1 MTSSVEGTGTFF
13 APFGLGSREL
23 VSLVGGGGKTTLLQ
37 ALGEHL
43 ARRGTVLLTT
53 TTKMASD
60 ALPLLLLE
68 DKTASDGGA
77 ARIRAE
83 LLSRPHPLILAARRP
98 IGEGD
103 REKLEGFPPEAVDR
117 LWDAGA
123 ADFMICEADGARQ
136 KPLKAWADW
145 EPPVPSQTTLLC
157 AVLGADRLNEPLTEE
172 HVHRMALMTERFGLR
187 PGDILTPERL
197 AALLESPLGYL
208 KNAPPAGRHLVLLNR
223 SDRLAPPRLDAL
235 TRGFLPCLARALR
248 SWDLLILGSLHA
260 LRLDGV
266 LPLERVR

>member
-145 EPPVPSQTTLLC
+145 EPPILSTKLRNLKESEKFYVTREVQT
-157 AVLGADRLNEPLTEE
+157 GKIKKD
-172 HVHRMALMTERFGLR
+172 
-187 PGDILTPERL
+187 
-197 AALLESPLGYL
+197 
-208 KNAPPAGRHLVLLNR
+208 KKK
-223 SDRLAPPRLDAL
+223 
-235 TRGFLPCLARALR
+235 
-248 SWDLLILGSLHA
+248 
-260 LRLDGV
+260 
-266 LPLERVR
+266 